1 MIIMSNSNYNWRI
14 QLTALTDLK
23 RDGSVEF
30 SHKPVGVVK
39 EGDREQDEGE
49 EGEGEEKEDV
59 GEGEKGEEEKEGE

>member
-1 MIIMSNSNYNWRI
+1 MP
-14 QLTALTDLK
+14 TDLK

-30 SHKPVGVVK
+30 SHKPVEVEKV
-39 EGDREQDEGE
+39 GDGEQDEGE

>member
-1 MIIMSNSNYNWRI
+1 MIIISNFNQNWHTP
-14 QLTALTDLK
+14 LTVPTDLK

-30 SHKPVGVVK
+30 SHKPVGVEKV
-39 EGDREQDEGE
+39 GDREQDEAE

>member
-1 MIIMSNSNYNWRI
+1 MP
-14 QLTALTDLK
+14 TDLK

-30 SHKPVGVVK
+30 SHKPVGVEV
-39 EGDREQDEGE
+39 GDGEQDEGE